1 MVPPMIIHAIVIF
14 CAIRLFGSLIVA
26 AIDDHQFKQAQRACY
41 AQSVAPRY
49 KRRIEPTF
57 R

>member
-1 MVPPMIIHAIVIF
+1 MIIHAIVIF

-41 AQSVAPRY
+41 AQSVAPCY